1 MFNFVSLFKNEDEM
15 TFNEKQIEILNVAEQ
30 LFAVEGFDGTSVR
43 EIAKLANVNGAMI
56 SYYFG
61 SKEKLLEALV
71 LYRISG
77 MKLKIETL
85 IQEDITPIEKID
97 RVVEFYIKRVYSNRC
112 MYQILHFELTNKKR
126 EINLEAFTQ
135 VKNDN
140 LNLMQNIIKEGQ
152 EQGLFQPNIDIKLLS
167 PIIIGSLTHFH
178 MNKPYFSEILGLQ
191 SEEAYEHYVMTTF
204 TKHIQKTIKAL
215 LTYEN

>member
-1 MFNFVSLFKNEDEM
+1 M

-61 SKEKLLEALV
+61 SKEKLLESLV
-71 LYRISG
+71 IYRISG

-97 RVVEFYIKRVYSNRC
+97 RLVEFYIKRVYSNRC

-152 EQGLFQPNIDIKLLS
+152 EQGLFQPHIDIKLLS

-178 MNKPYFSEILGLQ
+178 MNKPYFSEI
-191 SEEAYEHYVMTTF
+191 
-204 TKHIQKTIKAL
+204 
-215 LTYEN
+215 

>member
-1 MFNFVSLFKNEDEM
+1 M

-77 MKLKIETL
+77 MKLKIETF

-97 RVVEFYIKRVYSNRC
+97 RLVEFYIKRVYSNRC

-140 LNLMQNIIKEGQ
+140 LELMQNIIKEGQ
-152 EQGLFQPNIDIKLLS
+152 KKGLFQPNIDIKLLS

-191 SEEAYEHYVMTTF
+191 SEEAYENYVMTTF